1 MGVKGVLF
9 EIGGQ
14 NYAID
19 LLRVDGIE
27 NYRNMMVVPNAPAC
41 IEGIINLRG
50 KLIPI
55 YNLRTKF
62 HLPRIPATADTK
74 IIVAKANQVPVGY
87 LVDNVTGIES
97 FEDEDLNYAP
107 YLVQNVET
115 EYIKSV
121 AFFKDGLTIFLDTER
136 ILTKEERERI
146 WKLIETQ
153 KKIVEEKEK
162 GKAE

>member
-1 MGVKGVLF
+1 MEVKGVLF

-14 NYAID
+14 NYGID
-19 LLRVDGIE
+19 LLSVDGIE
-27 NYRNMMVVPNAPAC
+27 NYKSMMVVPNAPAC

-62 HLPRIPATADTK
+62 HLPKIPATADTK
-74 IIVAKANQVPVGY
+74 IIVAKTNQVPIGY
-87 LVDNVTGIES
+87 LVDSVTGIET

-107 YLVQNVET
+107 YLLQNVET

-121 AFFKDGLTIFLDTER
+121 AFLKDGLAILLDTER

-153 KKIVEEKEK
+153 KKLVEEK
-162 GKAE
+162 GKTI

>member
-14 NYAID
+14 NYGID
-19 LLRVDGIE
+19 LLNVDGIE
-27 NYRNMMVVPNAPAC
+27 NYRSMMVVPNAPVC

-62 HLPRIPATADTK
+62 HLPKVPVTADTK
-74 IIVAKANQVPVGY
+74 IIVAKTNQVPIGY
-87 LVDNVTGIES
+87 LVDNVTGIQD
-97 FEDEDLNYAP
+97 FEDGELNYAP
-107 YLVQNVET
+107 YLVQNVDT

-121 AFFKDGLTIFLDTER
+121 AIFKDSLTILLDTER

-153 KKIVEEKEK
+153 KKLVEEK
-162 GKAE
+162 GKTI